1 MNEIKALQKAYKKR
15 TKSLQQELFKRP
27 STGIQLLVESLRYKR
42 DLIVLTEDYEND
54 LELRAQLATII
65 AAIKEFEAY
74 EKSVASAD
82 TVASIFHWD
91 SFCEFTRQNFLE
103 WYATT

>member
-1 MNEIKALQKAYKKR
+1 MDEIKALQKAYKNRNKA
-15 TKSLQQELFKRP
+15 LQQDLFKQP
-27 STGIQLLVESLRYKR
+27 GAGIKLLVESLRYKR

-54 LELRAQLATII
+54 LELRAKLATII
-65 AAIKEFEAY
+65 AAIKEFDAY
-74 EKSVASAD
+74 EKSVASKD
-82 TVASIFHWD
+82 TTASIFHWD